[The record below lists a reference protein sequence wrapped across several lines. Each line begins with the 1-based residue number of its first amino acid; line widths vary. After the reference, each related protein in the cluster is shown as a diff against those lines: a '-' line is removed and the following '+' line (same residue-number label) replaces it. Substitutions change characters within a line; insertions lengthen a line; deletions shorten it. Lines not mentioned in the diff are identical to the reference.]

1 LEAQSRRWI
10 HLAPQSGE
18 AWVFLAEALQQQ
30 RKFEQA
36 AACFEQV
43 PAAAP
48 EAESALLAK
57 VDLEFGPLNRP
68 RDGARTCELI
78 LQRNPQSLVA
88 QQRLI
93 FFLTM
98 SLQRS
103 RMIHQIREALRS
115 GTEPR
120 ESYVYLFF
128 ADSLHFANGAELN
141 GHWLTGDPASELF
154 EVAEAIFI
162 AETLDASISM
172 DDREAAQLAQRAL
185 AQKGPVLEELLR
197 KYPHNLELLAY
208 QLRDSMLIGNIDRAV
223 ELLAQAPADAEGDNR
238 FWRVKGW
245 IHAQRG
251 ELDEAERNYRQ
262 ALELHPLDWGT
273 RHLLAELLQRQQ
285 RFPEVAQLRDLVQR
299 ANELRRAIH
308 LAPAASQVPPETMID
323 LADYARDCGETQMAT
338 ALRRRLE
345 QYYHSSQRSRQNSK

>member
-1 LEAQSRRWI
+1 
-10 HLAPQSGE
+10 
-18 AWVFLAEALQQQ
+18 
-30 RKFEQA
+30 
-36 AACFEQV
+36 
-43 PAAAP
+43 
-48 EAESALLAK
+48 
-57 VDLEFGPLNRP
+57 
-68 RDGARTCELI
+68 
-78 LQRNPQSLVA
+78 
-88 QQRLI
+88 
-93 FFLTM
+93 
-98 SLQRS
+98 
-103 RMIHQIREALRS
+103 
-115 GTEPR
+115 
-120 ESYVYLFF
+120 
-128 ADSLHFANGAELN
+128 LHFANGAELN
-141 GHWLTGDPASELF
+141 GHWLSGDPASELF

-323 LADYARDCGETQMAT
+323 LADYARDSGETQMAV